1 MFTLWSDI
9 DRLFN
14 QSLSDWMLNA
24 RSRENTFQGLY
35 RMNLI
40 DAGDSLKFIAELP
53 GVDDKDMNLSVHQDT
68 LTLSAK
74 RNIARGKDNTVYL
87 SEREN
92 YDIRRSIALPVHVD
106 AENAKATLKNGLLS
120 VDLPKL
126 PESKPR
132 QIAINA

>member
-14 QSLSDWMLNA
+14 RSLSDWMVNS
-24 RSRENTFQGLY
+24 RSDDEAFRGFH

-40 DAGDSLKFIAELP
+40 DSGDSLKFIAELP
-53 GVDDKDMNLSVHQDT
+53 GVADKDVNLSVHQDT

-74 RNIARGKDNTVYL
+74 RNIAHDEDNTVYL

-92 YDIRRSIALPVHVD
+92 YDVQRSIALPVHVD
-106 AENAKATLKNGLLS
+106 AASVKATLKNGLLT
-120 VDLPKL
+120 VVLPKL
-126 PESKPR
+126 PESKPQ
-132 QIAINA
+132 QIAIHS

>member
-24 RSRENTFQGLY
+24 RNRENTFQGLY

-40 DAGDSLKFIAELP
+40 DAGDSLRFIAELP
-53 GVDDKDMNLSVHQDT
+53 GVADKDMNLSVHQDT

-74 RNIARGKDNTVYL
+74 RNIDRGKDNTVYL
-87 SEREN
+87 SERED

-106 AENAKATLKNGLLS
+106 AANAKATLKNGLLA